1 MQRSIFYLF
10 VSILFISGCAHV
22 SEMRLYNGPVLDQS
36 EEAIILLPEEF
47 EVLELNGQS
56 ISDTRLRFR
65 SGDMDLRLPAGEHVI
80 VFQYKAFW
88 QIDDDN
94 HDTLTSAPITF
105 KVNLVKQERISFQL
119 INIKHYEDALEF
131 IKNPTVQLVST
142 RQNIVGS
149 TGVKDNELVLMDD
162 EQPVVTQYPNL
173 EQLKF
178 WWNRATY
185 YEQTEFLNWQQKAT
199 QTSN

>member
-1 MQRSIFYLF
+1 MRHRLLLILST
-10 VSILFISGCAHV
+10 ILFLSACSHV
-22 SEMRLYNGPVLDQS
+22 THMRLYNGPELNPI

-56 ISDTRLRFR
+56 VSDSRLRFR
-65 SGDMDLRLPAGEHVI
+65 SGNMDLRLPAGKHII

-88 QIDDDN
+88 QLDDDN
-94 HDTLTSAPITF
+94 HDTLSSAPITF
-105 KVNLVKQERISFQL
+105 KVSMDKQEQFTFL
-119 INIKHYEDALEF
+119 LPELKHYEAAEIF
-131 IKNPTVQLVST
+131 TKKPIVSLVSQ
-142 RQNIVGS
+142 RQKINGSVG
-149 TGVKDNELVLMDD
+149 TKDNALVLI
-162 EQPVVTQYPNL
+162 ETKTPIATRYPNL

-185 YEQTEFLNWQQKAT
+185 YEQSEFINWQKKVD

>member
-1 MQRSIFYLF
+1 
-10 VSILFISGCAHV
+10 
-22 SEMRLYNGPVLDQS
+22 MRLYNGPELNPI

-56 ISDTRLRFR
+56 VSDSRLRFR
-65 SGDMDLRLPAGEHVI
+65 SGNMDLRLPAGEHII

-88 QIDDDN
+88 QLDDDN
-94 HDTLTSAPITF
+94 HDTLSSAPITF
-105 KVNLVKQERISFQL
+105 KVNMDKQEQFRFIL
-119 INIKHYEDALEF
+119 PELKHYEAAENF
-131 IKNPTVQLVST
+131 TKKPIVALVSQ
-142 RQNIVGS
+142 RQKINGSVG
-149 TGVKDNELVLMDD
+149 TKDNALVLI
-162 EQPVVTQYPNL
+162 ETKTPTATQYPNL

-185 YEQTEFLNWQQKAT
+185 YEQSEFINWQKKVD